1 MTLILDIPTE
11 WLVIVFVVAAIFVW
25 VAGTRLALVGDE
37 IAERFDLTREFVGLF
52 FLATVTELPEIVTT
66 ITAALVGNAHLVL
79 GNMFGGITM
88 QTAILAIADIFVVRY
103 ALTSWPRKPT
113 HALLAVMLIALLS
126 TLLCT
131 TFLGDVEV
139 AFGIGI
145 GAILLFAGF
154 PLVILLQRTF
164 DQKDSWAPVDLP
176 DEEERA
182 LILRSKLRVSAASSS
197 RKLILHAAAYSALIV
212 AAGTTLALT
221 ADLLAERT
229 TLGASFIGVTL
240 LAAATS
246 LPELSTTLAAARIG
260 AYTMAIS
267 NILGSN
273 LIMLALILPADIA
286 YRDGPILN
294 QATAGAQLSISA
306 GILVTAIY
314 AAGILIRRT
323 PRYLGAGLD
332 SWLVLV
338 VYGASIAALYQL
350 SGQTGVAP

>member
-1 MTLILDIPTE
+1 MTQMPDISTAGLAVVFLI
-11 WLVIVFVVAAIFVW
+11 AALFVW
-25 VAGTRLALVGDE
+25 LAGTRLALVGDE
-37 IAERFDLTREFVGLF
+37 IAERFNLAKDFVGLI
-52 FLATVTELPEIVTT
+52 FLATVTSLPEIVTT
-66 ITAALVGNAHLVL
+66 VTAARVDNAHLVL
-79 GNMFGGITM
+79 GNLFGGITM
-88 QTAILAIADIFVVRY
+88 QTAILAVADIFLVRY

-113 HALLAVMLIALLS
+113 YALLAVMLIALLS
-126 TLLCT
+126 MLLCT

-139 AFGIGI
+139 LYGIGL
-145 GAILLFAGF
+145 GAILLSAGF

-164 DQKDSWAPVDLP
+164 DQKESWAPVDLP

-182 LILRSKLRVSAASSS
+182 QTLRSRLRSPEVSSTRRLLTEAT
-197 RKLILHAAAYSALIV
+197 AYSGVII
-212 AAGTTLALT
+212 AGGTALALS
-221 ADLLAERT
+221 ADLLAART

-273 LIMLALILPADIA
+273 LIMLALLLPADIA
-286 YRDGPILN
+286 YRQGPILN
-294 QATAGAQLSISA
+294 EATEGAQLSISA

-332 SWLVLV
+332 SWLVLF
-338 VYGASIAALYQL
+338 VYGASIVALYHL
-350 SGQTGVAP
+350 A